1 LGVGLAA
8 SIRRCCKKQWSK
20 ASKAALLAV
29 MSLTVLSACGPKA
42 PDDLRVGPEANVIAV
57 RDDASLK
64 LEDIGLA
71 HLAALDFPHG
81 ASAAVERLKPAA
93 LGRKVR
99 LFFDGAERDLSGALA
114 GQIYVRDEAGRW
126 RWLQRDLVESGLA
139 RVRPKFADR
148 SGAEALLPFE
158 AAARTAKT
166 GVWADSAL
174 AVRPADAKALSAD
187 IGAFV
192 LVEGKVVSVGRAA
205 HRVFLNFGADYKTDF
220 TVTIP
225 EEAWSAWPGG
235 APYLLNLKDENVR
248 VRGILTQLNGPSLE
262 AVTPAQI
269 EALGPG

>member
-1 LGVGLAA
+1 MESGLTA
-8 SIRRCCKKQWSK
+8 SIGRCCKKQLGTTLLAAWLIF
-20 ASKAALLAV
+20 ALLA
-29 MSLTVLSACGPKA
+29 VLSACGPKT
-42 PDDLRVGPEANVIAV
+42 PHDLRVGPEAKVIAV
-57 RDDASLK
+57 KDDASLK
-64 LEDIGLA
+64 LEDIGVA

-81 ASAAVERLKPAA
+81 ASAAVERLKPAV

-99 LFFDGAERDLSGALA
+99 LYFDGAERDFSGALS

-126 RWLQRDLVESGLA
+126 LWLHRDLVESGLA
-139 RVRPKFADR
+139 RVRPQPSDR

-158 AAARTAKT
+158 AVARTAKT

-192 LVEGKVVSVGRAA
+192 LVEGKVLSVGRTA

-235 APYLLNLKDENVR
+235 APYLLNLKDERVR
-248 VRGILTQLNGPSLE
+248 VRGTLTELNGPSLE
-262 AVTPAQI
+262 AVGPAQI
-269 EALGPG
+269 EALGQD